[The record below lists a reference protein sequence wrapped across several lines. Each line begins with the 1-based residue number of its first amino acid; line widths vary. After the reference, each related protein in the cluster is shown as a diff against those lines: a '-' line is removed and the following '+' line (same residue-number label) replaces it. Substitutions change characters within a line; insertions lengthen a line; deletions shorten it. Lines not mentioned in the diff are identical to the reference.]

1 MLLFLLSCFPE
12 IFLMRE
18 RQPLK
23 IVFVGHV
30 DHGKSTLIGRIL
42 HDTGSLPEGKIE
54 EIKKACAAEGMEF
67 EFAFLLDAL
76 LEEQKQNVTIDT
88 TEIPFRTARRR
99 YAIIDAPGH
108 KEFLKNMITGAS
120 RADAAILVIG
130 ADEGVREQSR
140 RHGYLLS
147 MLGIRNLIV
156 VVNKMDL
163 VGYSEKRFRE
173 IEQDYRK
180 FLQQLGLNAHTFIP
194 VSARES
200 ENVARSSMKMKWYCA
215 ANVLEA
221 LDLLEPQKSDVDL
234 PLRFCVQDV
243 YRFDGRRII
252 AGRIETGTLRV
263 GDELIFSPAN
273 KSSVVATI
281 ERWPQAILSGVE
293 GCRAASSTV
302 TQRDSSTSLGMT
314 VVAGDSIG
322 ISLAEQIFVERG
334 YVASHQN
341 ETPVETNRFH
351 ADLFWIVREPLRVGH
366 FYDLRLATQQ
376 VKCQIVSIEQVIDS
390 ATLETKSD
398 QRERLDRNEIGKL
411 TIQTRSPLVIDNHD
425 RIPNLGR
432 FVIIDDG
439 QICGGGTIFGGV
451 YTDRTV
457 TKSKNIFWTEEKI
470 TARERA
476 LRTGHRGA
484 VIWLTGLSG
493 AGKSTIAQSLER
505 DLFHRG
511 MHTYVLDG
519 DNIRHGLTSNLG
531 FSPDDRMENIRRVSE
546 VAKLMADAG
555 TVVIT
560 AFISPYRMDRRR
572 AREIALEGNAEFIEV
587 FVDAPL
593 EVCEA
598 RDPKN
603 LYKKARA
610 GEIRE
615 FTGIDAPYEA
625 PEDPEIVVHTDQQ
638 TVDESVATI
647 LEQLLPRLR
656 DYGAD
661 D

>member
-1 MLLFLLSCFPE
+1 MTERAARAALSSIQYPASSIE
-12 IFLMRE
+12 A
-18 RQPLK
+18 PLSV
-23 IVFVGHV
+23 VFVGHV

-42 HDTGSLPEGKIE
+42 HDTGSLPEGKIN

-120 RADAAILVIG
+120 RAEAAFLVIG

-140 RHGYLLS
+140 RHAYLLS
-147 MLGIRNLIV
+147 MLGIKQVIV

-163 VGYSEKRFRE
+163 VDFSETRFHE

-180 FLQQLGLNAHTFIP
+180 FLAHLGLETRMFIP
-194 VSARES
+194 ASAKQG
-200 ENVARSSMKMKWYCA
+200 ENVARASMKMKWYCGA
-215 ANVLEA
+215 SVLEA
-221 LDLLEPQKSDVDL
+221 LDLLQSHKTELDL

-243 YRFDGRRII
+243 YRFDARRII

-263 GDELIFSPAN
+263 GDQLVFSPAN

-281 ERWPQAILSGVE
+281 ERWNGS
-293 GCRAASSTV
+293 
-302 TQRDSSTSLGMT
+302 RDDPA
-314 VVAGDSIG
+314 VAGDSIG
-322 ISLAEQIFVERG
+322 ITLSEQIFVERG
-334 YVASHQN
+334 YVASYEN
-341 ETPVETNRFH
+341 ETPIETNRFH
-351 ADLFWIVREPLRVGH
+351 ADLFWIVREPLRLGH
-366 FYDLRLATQQ
+366 FYDLRLATQD
-376 VKCQIVSIEQVIDS
+376 VKCQIVSIEQVTDS
-390 ATLETKSD
+390 STLETRSD
-398 QRERLDRNEIGKL
+398 GREQLERNEIGRL

-425 RIPNLGR
+425 RVPNLGR
-432 FVIIDDG
+432 FVIVDDG

-457 TKSKNIFWTEEKI
+457 AKSKNIFWTEGKI
-470 TARERA
+470 TAHQRA
-476 LRTGHRGA
+476 IRSGHRGA
-484 VIWLTGLSG
+484 VVWLTGLSG
-493 AGKSTIAQSLER
+493 AGKSTIAQALER
-505 DLFHRG
+505 ELFQRA

-519 DNIRHGLTSNLG
+519 DNIRHGLNSNLG
-531 FSPDDRMENIRRVSE
+531 FSPEDRVENIRRVSE

-593 EVCEA
+593 EVCET

-610 GEIRE
+610 GQIRE

-625 PEDPEIVVHTDQQ
+625 PEDPEIVVHTDRQS
-638 TVDESVATI
+638 VDESVATI

-656 DYGAD
+656 AVE
-661 D
+661 

>member
-1 MLLFLLSCFPE
+1 MIGEANVQRSTSNAQRPVSDVEPSLSV
-12 IFLMRE
+12 
-18 RQPLK
+18 
-23 IVFVGHV
+23 VFVGHV

-54 EIKKACAAEGMEF
+54 EIKKACAAERMEF

-120 RADAAILVIG
+120 RADAAVLVIG

-140 RHGYLLS
+140 RHAYLLS
-147 MLGIRNLIV
+147 MLGIRQVIV

-163 VGYSEKRFRE
+163 VDYSEKRFRE
-173 IEQDYRK
+173 IEQEYRK
-180 FLQQLGLNAHTFIP
+180 FLLELGLDTRTFIP
-194 VSARES
+194 ASAKDG
-200 ENVARSSMKMKWYCA
+200 ENVARASMKMKWYCA
-215 ANVLEA
+215 ADVLEA
-221 LDLLEPQKSDVDL
+221 LDLLEPQKREIDL

-252 AGRIETGTLRV
+252 AGRVETGTLRV
-263 GDELIFSPAN
+263 GEQLVFSPAN

-281 ERWPQAILSGVE
+281 ERWNAPTNGP
-293 GCRAASSTV
+293 T
-302 TQRDSSTSLGMT
+302 MT
-314 VVAGDSIG
+314 GDSIG
-322 ISLAEQIFVERG
+322 ITLAEQIFVERG

-341 ETPVETNRFH
+341 ETPIETNRFH
-351 ADLFWIVREPLRVGH
+351 ADLFWIVRDPLRVGY
-366 FYDLRLATQQ
+366 FYELRLATQQ
-376 VKCQIVSIEQVIDS
+376 VKCQIVSIDQVTDS
-390 ATLETKSD
+390 STLETTSD
-398 QRERLDRNEIGKL
+398 GREQLDRNDIGRV
-411 TIQTRSPLVIDNHD
+411 TIQTRAPLVIDNHD

-439 QICGGGTIFGGV
+439 QISGGGTIFGGV
-451 YTDRTV
+451 YTDRSV
-457 TKSKNIFWTEEKI
+457 AKSKNIFWTEEKI
-470 TARERA
+470 TAHERA
-476 LRTGHRGA
+476 VRIGHRGA
-484 VIWLTGLSG
+484 VVWLTGLSG

-511 MHTYVLDG
+511 MNTYVLDG
-519 DNIRHGLTSNLG
+519 DNIRHGLNSNLG
-531 FSPDDRMENIRRVSE
+531 FSPDDRFENIRRVSE

-593 EVCEA
+593 EVCES

-610 GEIRE
+610 GEIRQ

-625 PEDPEIVVHTDQQ
+625 PEDAEIVVHTDKQ
-638 TVDESVATI
+638 TADESVATI

-656 DYGAD
+656 DYGAGD
-661 D
+661 

>member
-1 MLLFLLSCFPE
+1 MSSEADAQRSTSKAQRSTSGVAPKL
-12 IFLMRE
+12 RV
-18 RQPLK
+18 
-23 IVFVGHV
+23 VFVGHV

-54 EIKKACAAEGMEF
+54 EIKKACAAEGMGF

-88 TEIPFRTARRR
+88 TEIPFRTARRQ

-120 RADAAILVIG
+120 RADAAILVIS

-140 RHGYLLS
+140 RHAYLLS
-147 MLGIRNLIV
+147 MLGIKHVVV

-163 VGYSEKRFRE
+163 VDYSEKRFRE
-173 IEQDYRK
+173 IEQEYRK
-180 FLQQLGLNAHTFIP
+180 FLHELGLDAPSFIP
-194 VSARES
+194 ASAREG
-200 ENVARSSMKMKWYCA
+200 ENVARASMKMKWYCA

-221 LDLLEPQKSDVDL
+221 LDLLKTQERDVDL

-263 GDELIFSPAN
+263 GDQLVFSPAN

-281 ERWPQAILSGVE
+281 ERWNAQENNGPA
-293 GCRAASSTV
+293 
-302 TQRDSSTSLGMT
+302 
-314 VVAGDSIG
+314 VAGDSIG
-322 ISLAEQIFVERG
+322 ITLGEQIFVERG
-334 YVASHQN
+334 HVASHEN
-341 ETPVETNRFH
+341 ETPIEANRFH
-351 ADLFWIVREPLRVGH
+351 AELFWIVREPLRVGH
-366 FYDLRLATQQ
+366 LYGLRLATQD
-376 VKCQIVSIEQVIDS
+376 VKCEVVSIERVMDS
-390 ATLETKSD
+390 STLETKSD
-398 QRERLDRNEIGKL
+398 GREQLERNETGRL
-411 TIQTRSPLVIDNHD
+411 TIQTRAPLVIDNHD

-457 TKSKNIFWTEEKI
+457 AKSKNIFWTEGKI
-470 TARERA
+470 TALARA
-476 LRTGHRGA
+476 MRSGHRGA

-493 AGKSTIAQSLER
+493 AGKSTIAQALER
-505 DLFHRG
+505 ELFQRA

-519 DNIRHGLTSNLG
+519 DNIRHGLNSNLG
-531 FSPDDRMENIRRVSE
+531 FSPDDRVENIRRVSE

-560 AFISPYRMDRRR
+560 AFISPYRMDRSR
-572 AREIALEGNAEFIEV
+572 AREIALEGSSEFIEV

-593 EVCEA
+593 AVCEA

-610 GEIRE
+610 GQIRE

-638 TVDESVATI
+638 SVDESVATI
-647 LEQLLPRLR
+647 MEQLLPRLR
-656 DYGAD
+656 AVE
-661 D
+661 

>member
-1 MLLFLLSCFPE
+1 MIEKANAQRSTSNAQRPTPDLEPKL
-12 IFLMRE
+12 RV
-18 RQPLK
+18 
-23 IVFVGHV
+23 VFVGHV

-54 EIKKACAAEGMEF
+54 EIKKACEAEGMEF

-120 RADAAILVIG
+120 RADAAILLIG

-140 RHGYLLS
+140 RHAYLLS
-147 MLGIRNLIV
+147 MLGVNQVIV

-163 VGYSEKRFRE
+163 VDFSEKRFRE

-180 FLQQLGLNAHTFIP
+180 FLQQLGLNALTFIP
-194 VSARES
+194 ASAKQG
-200 ENVARSSMKMKWYCA
+200 ENVARAGMKMKWYCA
-215 ANVLEA
+215 ASVLEA
-221 LDLLEPQKSDVDL
+221 LDLLETQKRDVDL

-243 YRFDGRRII
+243 YRFDRRRII
-252 AGRIETGTLRV
+252 AGRIETGKLRV

-273 KSSVVATI
+273 KSSVVASI
-281 ERWPQAILSGVE
+281 EGWNAPANGP
-293 GCRAASSTV
+293 A
-302 TQRDSSTSLGMT
+302 M
-314 VVAGDSIG
+314 AGDSIG
-322 ISLAEQIFVERG
+322 ITLTEQIFVERG

-351 ADLFWIVREPLRVGH
+351 ADLFWIIRDPLRAGH

-376 VKCQIVSIEQVIDS
+376 VKCQIVSIEQVTDS
-390 ATLETKSD
+390 STLETTSD
-398 QRERLDRNEIGKL
+398 GREQLERNEIGRV
-411 TIQTRSPLVIDNHD
+411 TIQTRAPLVIDNHD

-439 QICGGGTIFGGV
+439 QICGGGTIFGGT

-457 TKSKNIFWTEEKI
+457 AKSKNIFWTEEKI

-476 LRTGHRGA
+476 VRTGHRGA

-505 DLFHRG
+505 DLFHSG
-511 MHTYVLDG
+511 MNTYVLDG
-519 DNIRHGLTSNLG
+519 DNIRHGLNSNLG
-531 FSPDDRMENIRRVSE
+531 FSPDDRVENIRRVSE

-638 TVDESVATI
+638 TVGESVATI

-656 DYGAD
+656 DYRAED
-661 D
+661 

>member
-1 MLLFLLSCFPE
+1 MTSE
-12 IFLMRE
+12 ANVE
-18 RQPLK
+18 RSTPNARRATSDMEPKLK
-23 IVFVGHV
+23 VVFVGHV

-42 HDTGSLPEGKIE
+42 HDTGSLAEGKVE
-54 EIKKACAAEGMEF
+54 EIKKACVAEGMEF

-88 TEIPFRTARRR
+88 TEIPFRTTRRE

-120 RADAAILVIG
+120 RADAAILVIS

-140 RHGYLLS
+140 RHAYLLS
-147 MLGIRNLIV
+147 MLGIKHVIV

-163 VGYSEKRFRE
+163 VDYSEKRFRE
-173 IEQDYRK
+173 IEQEYRK
-180 FLQQLGLNAHTFIP
+180 FLRELGLDARTFIP
-194 VSARES
+194 ASGKEG
-200 ENVARSSMKMKWYCA
+200 ENVARASMKIKWYCA
-215 ANVLEA
+215 ASVLEA
-221 LDLLEPQKSDVDL
+221 LDLLEPQEREVDL

-263 GDELIFSPAN
+263 GDQLVFSPAN

-281 ERWPQAILSGVE
+281 ERWNARENNGPA
-293 GCRAASSTV
+293 
-302 TQRDSSTSLGMT
+302 
-314 VVAGDSIG
+314 VAGDSIG
-322 ISLAEQIFVERG
+322 ITLSEQIFVERG
-334 YVASHQN
+334 YVASHEN
-341 ETPVETNRFH
+341 DTPIEANRFH

-366 FYDLRLATQQ
+366 LYSLRLATQD
-376 VKCQIVSIEQVIDS
+376 VKCDVVSIERVIDS
-390 ATLETKSD
+390 STLESKGD
-398 QRERLDRNEIGKL
+398 GREQLERNEIGRL
-411 TIQTRSPLVIDNHD
+411 IIQTRGRLVIDNHD

-451 YTDRTV
+451 YTDRTIA
-457 TKSKNIFWTEEKI
+457 KSKNIFWTEGKI
-470 TARERA
+470 TARARA
-476 LRTGHRGA
+476 MRSGHRGA

-493 AGKSTIAQSLER
+493 AGKSTIAQALER
-505 DLFHRG
+505 ELFQRA

-519 DNIRHGLTSNLG
+519 DNIRHGLNSNLG
-531 FSPDDRMENIRRVSE
+531 FAPDDRVENIRRVSE
-546 VAKLMADAG
+546 VARLMADAG

-560 AFISPYRMDRRR
+560 AFISPYRMDRSR

-610 GEIRE
+610 GQIRE

-625 PEDPEIVVHTDQQ
+625 PEDPEIVVHTDRQS
-638 TVDESVATI
+638 VDESVAAI

-656 DYGAD
+656 AVE
-661 D
+661 

>member
-1 MLLFLLSCFPE
+1 MQE
-12 IFLMRE
+12 Q
-18 RQPLK
+18 QPLK

-42 HDTGSLPEGKIE
+42 HDTSSLPEGKIE
-54 EIKKACAAEGMEF
+54 EIKKACAGEGMEF
-67 EFAFLLDAL
+67 EFAYVLDSL

-88 TEIPFRTARRR
+88 TEIPFRTSRRR

-140 RHGYLLS
+140 RQAYLLS
-147 MLGIRNLIV
+147 MLGIKNLIV

-163 VGYSEKRFRE
+163 VDHSEKRFRE
-173 IEQDYRK
+173 IQQEYRK
-180 FLQQLGLNAHTFIP
+180 FLQKLGLNARTFIP
-194 VSARES
+194 ASAKEG
-200 ENVARSSMKMKWYCA
+200 ENVTRASMKMKWYCA
-215 ANVLEA
+215 ASVLEA
-221 LDLLEPQKSDVDL
+221 LDLLEAQKHEADL

-252 AGRIETGTLRV
+252 AGRIETGTLEV
-263 GDELIFSPAN
+263 GEHVVFSPAN
-273 KSSVVATI
+273 KSSVVASI
-281 ERWPQAILSGVE
+281 ERWNLRQGGPA
-293 GCRAASSTV
+293 
-302 TQRDSSTSLGMT
+302 
-314 VVAGDSIG
+314 VAGDSIG
-322 ISLAEQIFVERG
+322 ITLAEQIFVERG

-341 ETPVETNRFH
+341 ETPIETNRFH
-351 ADLFWIVREPLRVGH
+351 ADVFWIVREPLRMGH

-376 VKCQIVSIEQVIDS
+376 VKCQIVSIDQVTDS
-390 ATLETKSD
+390 STLETKSD
-398 QRERLDRNEIGKL
+398 GREQLERNEIGRL
-411 TIQTRSPLVIDNHD
+411 TIQTRGPLVIDNHD
-425 RIPNLGR
+425 RVPNLGR

-457 TKSKNIFWTEEKI
+457 TKSKNIFWSEGKI
-470 TARERA
+470 TAGARA
-476 LRTGHRGA
+476 MRSGHRGA

-519 DNIRHGLTSNLG
+519 DNIRHGLNSNLG
-531 FSPDDRMENIRRVSE
+531 FSPDDRVENIRRVSE

-625 PEDPEIVVHTDQQ
+625 PEDPEIVVHTDKQ
-638 TVDESVATI
+638 TVDESIATI

-656 DYGAD
+656 DYGTD
-661 D
+661 E

>member
-1 MLLFLLSCFPE
+1 MISEAKVQHSPSNAQGPTSAIEAKL
-12 IFLMRE
+12 RV
-18 RQPLK
+18 
-23 IVFVGHV
+23 VFVGHV

-42 HDTGSLPEGKIE
+42 HDTDSLPEGKIE
-54 EIKKACAAEGMEF
+54 EIKKACAAEGMGF

-120 RADAAILVIG
+120 RADAAILVIS

-140 RHGYLLS
+140 RHAYLLG
-147 MLGIRNLIV
+147 MLGVKHLIV

-163 VGYSEKRFRE
+163 VDYSEKRFRE
-173 IEQDYRK
+173 IEQEYRK
-180 FLQQLGLNAHTFIP
+180 FLIELGLNARTFIP
-194 VSARES
+194 ASAKEG
-200 ENVARSSMKMKWYCA
+200 ENIARASMKMKWYCGA
-215 ANVLEA
+215 SVLEA
-221 LDLLEPQKSDVDL
+221 LDLLEPQKRDVDL

-243 YRFDGRRII
+243 YRFDKRRII
-252 AGRIETGTLRV
+252 AGRIETGMLRV
-263 GDELIFSPAN
+263 GDQLVFSPAN
-273 KSSVVATI
+273 KSSVVANI
-281 ERWPQAILSGVE
+281 ERWN
-293 GCRAASSTV
+293 
-302 TQRDSSTSLGMT
+302 TQTT
-314 VVAGDSIG
+314 EPAVAGDSIG
-322 ISLAEQIFVERG
+322 VTLSEQIFVERG
-334 YVASHQN
+334 YVASQEN
-341 ETPVETNRFH
+341 ETPIETNRFH
-351 ADLFWIVREPLRVGH
+351 ADLFWIVREPLRIGH
-366 FYDLRLATQQ
+366 PYDLRLATQD
-376 VKCQIVSIEQVIDS
+376 VKCQIVSIERVLDS
-390 ATLETKSD
+390 STLEPKSD
-398 QRERLDRNEIGKL
+398 DREQLERNEIGRL
-411 TIQTRSPLVIDNHD
+411 TIQTRGPLVIDNHD

-432 FVIIDDG
+432 FVIIEDG

-451 YTDRTV
+451 YTDRAV
-457 TKSKNIFWTEEKI
+457 TKSKNIFWSEGKI
-470 TARERA
+470 TARARA
-476 LRTGHRGA
+476 MRSGHRGA

-505 DLFHRG
+505 ELFQRA

-519 DNIRHGLTSNLG
+519 DNIRHGLNSNLG
-531 FSPDDRMENIRRVSE
+531 FSPDDRVENIRRVSE
-546 VAKLMADAG
+546 VARLMADAG

-560 AFISPYRMDRRR
+560 AFISPYRMDRSR
-572 AREIALEGNAEFIEV
+572 AREIALEGSSEFIEV

-593 EVCEA
+593 EVCEE

-610 GEIRE
+610 GQIRE

-638 TVDESVATI
+638 SVDESVATI

-656 DYGAD
+656 AVE
-661 D
+661 

>member
-1 MLLFLLSCFPE
+1 MIAKANAQHSTTNTQRP
-12 IFLMRE
+12 ISDME
-18 RQPLK
+18 RPLRV
-23 IVFVGHV
+23 VFVGHV

-42 HDTGSLPEGKIE
+42 HDTGSLPQGKIE
-54 EIKKACAAEGMEF
+54 EIRKACAAEGMEF

-88 TEIPFRTARRR
+88 TEIPFRTPRRR

-120 RADAAILVIG
+120 RADAAVLVIG
-130 ADEGVREQSR
+130 ANEGVREQSR
-140 RHGYLLS
+140 RHAYLLS
-147 MLGIRNLIV
+147 MLGIKHLIV

-163 VGYSEKRFRE
+163 VDYSEERFRE

-180 FLQQLGLNAHTFIP
+180 FLVDLGLEAHAFIP
-194 VSARES
+194 ASAKEG
-200 ENVARSSMKMKWYCA
+200 ENVARASMKMKWYCQ

-221 LDLLEPQKSDVDL
+221 LDLLEPQRPDVDL

-252 AGRIETGTLRV
+252 AGRIETGTLQV
-263 GDELIFSPAN
+263 GDQLVFSPAN
-273 KSSVVATI
+273 KSSIVATI
-281 ERWPQAILSGVE
+281 ERWKAPANGPAL
-293 GCRAASSTV
+293 
-302 TQRDSSTSLGMT
+302 
-314 VVAGDSIG
+314 AGDSIG
-322 ISLAEQIFVERG
+322 VTLSEQIFVERG
-334 YVASHQN
+334 YVASHEN
-341 ETPVETNRFH
+341 ETPIETNRFH
-351 ADLFWIVREPLRVGH
+351 ADLFWIVREPLRVGR
-366 FYDLRLATQQ
+366 FYDLRLATQE
-376 VKCQIVSIEQVIDS
+376 VKCQIVSIERVMDS
-390 ATLETKSD
+390 STLETKTHG
-398 QRERLDRNEIGKL
+398 REQLERNEVGRLI
-411 TIQTRSPLVIDNHD
+411 IQTRGPLVMDNHD

-432 FVIIDDG
+432 FVIVDDG
-439 QICGGGTIFGGV
+439 KICGGGTIFGGV
-451 YTDRTV
+451 YTDRQV
-457 TKSKNIFWTEEKI
+457 TKSQNIFWTEGKI
-470 TARERA
+470 TARARA
-476 LRTGHRGA
+476 LRSDHRGA
-484 VIWLTGLSG
+484 VVWFTGLSG
-493 AGKSTIAQSLER
+493 AGKSTLAQALER
-505 DLFHRG
+505 DLFHHG

-519 DNIRHGLTSNLG
+519 DNIRHGLNSNLG
-531 FSPDDRMENIRRVSE
+531 FSPEDRVENIRRVSE

-555 TVVIT
+555 AVVIT

-625 PEDPEIVVHTDQQ
+625 PEDPEIVVRTDQQ

-656 DYGAD
+656 EYEMND
-661 D
+661 

>member
-1 MLLFLLSCFPE
+1 VSDKGNARRSTSDFAPKL
-12 IFLMRE
+12 RV
-18 RQPLK
+18 
-23 IVFVGHV
+23 VFVGHV

-42 HDTGSLPEGKIE
+42 HDTGSLPEGKVE
-54 EIKKACAAEGMEF
+54 EIKKASAAEGMGF

-88 TEIPFRTARRR
+88 TEIPFRTTRRR

-120 RADAAILVIG
+120 RADAAVLVIS

-140 RHGYLLS
+140 RHAYLLS
-147 MLGIRNLIV
+147 MLGIKHIIV

-163 VGYSEKRFRE
+163 VDYSEKRFRE
-173 IEQDYRK
+173 IEQEYRK
-180 FLQQLGLNAHTFIP
+180 FLSELELNARTFIP
-194 VSARES
+194 ASAKEG
-200 ENVARSSMKMKWYCA
+200 ENVARASMKMKWYCA

-221 LDLLEPQKSDVDL
+221 LDLLEPHQRDVDL

-263 GDELIFSPAN
+263 GDQLVFSPAN
-273 KSSVVATI
+273 KSSVVAAI
-281 ERWPQAILSGVE
+281 ERWNLQENGPA
-293 GCRAASSTV
+293 
-302 TQRDSSTSLGMT
+302 
-314 VVAGDSIG
+314 VAGDSIG
-322 ISLAEQIFVERG
+322 ITLSEQIFVERG
-334 YVASHQN
+334 YVASHEN
-341 ETPVETNRFH
+341 ETPIEANRFH

-366 FYDLRLATQQ
+366 LYNLRLATQD
-376 VKCQIVSIEQVIDS
+376 VKCEVVSIERVMDS
-390 ATLETKSD
+390 STLESKD
-398 QRERLDRNEIGKL
+398 DGREQLERNEIGRL
-411 TIQTRSPLVIDNHD
+411 TIQTRGRLVIDNHD

-457 TKSKNIFWTEEKI
+457 TKSKNIFWTEGKI
-470 TARERA
+470 TANARA
-476 LRTGHRGA
+476 VRSGHRGA
-484 VIWLTGLSG
+484 VVWLTGLSG
-493 AGKSTIAQSLER
+493 AGKSTVAQALER
-505 DLFHRG
+505 ELFLRG

-519 DNIRHGLTSNLG
+519 DNIRHGLNSNLG
-531 FSPDDRMENIRRVSE
+531 FAPDDRVENIRRVSE

-560 AFISPYRMDRRR
+560 AFISPYRMDRSR

-593 EVCEA
+593 AVCER

-610 GEIRE
+610 GQIRE

-625 PEDPEIVVHTDQQ
+625 PEDAEIVVHTDRQS
-638 TVDESVATI
+638 VDESVATI

-656 DYGAD
+656 AVE
-661 D
+661 

>member
-1 MLLFLLSCFPE
+1 MIGEANAQHSTTNVQRRTSDVEP
-12 IFLMRE
+12 
-18 RQPLK
+18 PLRV
-23 IVFVGHV
+23 VFVGHV

-54 EIKKACAAEGMEF
+54 EIKKACAAERMGF

-88 TEIPFRTARRR
+88 TEISFRTARRR

-120 RADAAILVIG
+120 RADAAILVID

-140 RHGYLLS
+140 RHAYLLG
-147 MLGIRNLIV
+147 MLGIRQVIV

-163 VGYSEKRFRE
+163 VDYSEKRFHE
-173 IEQDYRK
+173 IEQEYRK
-180 FLQQLGLNAHTFIP
+180 FLKDLGLDARIFIP
-194 VSARES
+194 ASAKQG
-200 ENVARSSMKMKWYCA
+200 ENVATASMKMKWYCA

-221 LDLLEPQKSDVDL
+221 LDLLEPQKRDADL

-263 GDELIFSPAN
+263 GDQLVFSPAN
-273 KSSVVATI
+273 KSSVVAAI
-281 ERWPQAILSGVE
+281 ERWNAPATPNAFGV
-293 GCRAASSTV
+293 A
-302 TQRDSSTSLGMT
+302 D
-314 VVAGDSIG
+314 DSIG
-322 ISLAEQIFVERG
+322 ITLAEQIFVERG

-351 ADLFWIVREPLRVGH
+351 ADLFWIVRDPMRVGH
-366 FYDLRLATQQ
+366 LYELRLATQQ
-376 VKCQIVSIEQVIDS
+376 VKCQIVSIDQVTDS
-390 ATLETKSD
+390 STLETTGD
-398 QRERLDRNEIGKL
+398 RREQLERNEIGRV
-411 TIQTRSPLVIDNHD
+411 TIQTRAPLVIDNHD

-439 QICGGGTIFGGV
+439 QICGGGTIFGGI

-457 TKSKNIFWTEEKI
+457 AKSKNIFWTEEKI

-476 LRTGHRGA
+476 VRTGHRGA

-511 MHTYVLDG
+511 MNTYVLDG
-519 DNIRHGLTSNLG
+519 DNIRHGLNSNLG
-531 FSPDDRMENIRRVSE
+531 FSPDDRVENIRRVSE

-625 PEDPEIVVHTDQQ
+625 PDDPEIVVRTDEQ

-656 DYGAD
+656 DYRSND
-661 D
+661 

>member
-1 MLLFLLSCFPE
+1 MIEKANAQRSTSNA
-12 IFLMRE
+12 
-18 RQPLK
+18 QPPTPDIEPSLRV
-23 IVFVGHV
+23 VFVGHV

-54 EIKKACAAEGMEF
+54 EIKKDCAAEGMEF

-140 RHGYLLS
+140 RHAYLLS
-147 MLGIRNLIV
+147 MLGIKHVIV
-156 VVNKMDL
+156 IVNKMDL
-163 VGYSEKRFRE
+163 VDYSEKRFRE

-180 FLQQLGLNAHTFIP
+180 FLQQLGLNARTFIP
-194 VSARES
+194 ASAKQG
-200 ENVARSSMKMKWYCA
+200 ENVARASMKMKWYCA

-221 LDLLEPQKSDVDL
+221 LDLLEPQKGDIDL

-263 GDELIFSPAN
+263 GDQLVFSPAN

-281 ERWPQAILSGVE
+281 ERWGNAPANG
-293 GCRAASSTV
+293 AA
-302 TQRDSSTSLGMT
+302 M
-314 VVAGDSIG
+314 AGDSIG
-322 ISLAEQIFVERG
+322 ITLAEQIFVERG

-376 VKCQIVSIEQVIDS
+376 VKCQIVSIEEVTDS
-390 ATLETKSD
+390 STLQTTSD
-398 QRERLDRNEIGKL
+398 GREQLERNEVGRL
-411 TIQTRSPLVIDNHD
+411 TIQTRGPLVIDNHD

-432 FVIIDDG
+432 FVIIDEG
-439 QICGGGTIFGGV
+439 QICGGGTIFGGI

-457 TKSKNIFWTEEKI
+457 AKSKNIFWTEGKI
-470 TARERA
+470 TARARA
-476 LRTGHRGA
+476 MRSGHRGA

-493 AGKSTIAQSLER
+493 AGKSTIAQALER
-505 DLFHRG
+505 ELFQRAI
-511 MHTYVLDG
+511 HTYVLDG
-519 DNIRHGLTSNLG
+519 DNIRHGLNSNLG
-531 FSPDDRMENIRRVSE
+531 FSPDDRVENIRRVSE
-546 VAKLMADAG
+546 VAKLMADSG

-560 AFISPYRMDRRR
+560 AFISPYRMDRSR

-610 GEIRE
+610 GQIRE

-625 PEDPEIVVHTDQQ
+625 PEDPEIVVHTDRQS
-638 TVDESVATI
+638 VDESVATI

-656 DYGAD
+656 AVE
-661 D
+661 

>member
-1 MLLFLLSCFPE
+1 MT
-12 IFLMRE
+12 
-18 RQPLK
+18 K
-23 IVFVGHV
+23 ISPQSAIRNPQSSAVAPVKVVFVGHV

-42 HDTGSLPEGKIE
+42 HDTGSLPEGKVE

-88 TEIPFRTARRR
+88 TEIPFQTSRRR

-120 RADAAILVIG
+120 RADAAILVIS

-140 RHGYLLS
+140 RHAYLLS
-147 MLGIRNLIV
+147 MLGIKNIIV

-163 VGYSEKRFRE
+163 VDYSEKRFHE
-173 IEQDYRK
+173 IEQEYRK
-180 FLQQLGLNAHTFIP
+180 FLRELGLEARTFIP
-194 VSARES
+194 ASAREG
-200 ENVARSSMKMKWYCA
+200 ENVARASAKMKWYGA

-221 LDLLEPQKSDVDL
+221 LDSLGPQERDVDL

-252 AGRIETGTLRV
+252 AGRIETGTLRA
-263 GDELIFSPAN
+263 GDQLVFSPAN
-273 KSSVVATI
+273 KSSVVASI
-281 ERWPQAILSGVE
+281 ERWNAPPTEPA
-293 GCRAASSTV
+293 
-302 TQRDSSTSLGMT
+302 
-314 VVAGDSIG
+314 VAGDSVG
-322 ISLAEQIFVERG
+322 ITLAEQIFVERG
-334 YVASHQN
+334 YVASHQD
-341 ETPVETNRFH
+341 ETPIETNRFH
-351 ADLFWIVREPLRVGH
+351 ADLFWIARKPLRSGH

-376 VKCQIVSIEQVIDS
+376 VKCQIVSIEQVVDS
-390 ATLETKSD
+390 STLETKAD
-398 QRERLDRNEIGKL
+398 GREQLERNEIGRL
-411 TIQTRSPLVIDNHD
+411 TIQTRSPLVVDNHE
-425 RIPNLGR
+425 RVPNLGR

-439 QICGGGTIFGGV
+439 QICGGGTIFGGI

-457 TKSKNIFWTEEKI
+457 AKSKNIFWTEEKI

-476 LRTGHRGA
+476 VRTGHRGA
-484 VIWLTGLSG
+484 VVWLTGLSG
-493 AGKSTIAQSLER
+493 AGKSTIAQSIER

-511 MHTYVLDG
+511 MNTYVLDG

-531 FSPDDRMENIRRVSE
+531 FSPDDRVENIRRVSE

-610 GEIRE
+610 GQIRQ

-625 PEDPEIVVHTDQQ
+625 PKDPEIVVHTDQQ
-638 TVDESVATI
+638 RVDESVATI

-656 DYGAD
+656 AVE
-661 D
+661 

>member
-1 MLLFLLSCFPE
+1 MIQKENAQRSTPNAQRPTSDSE
-12 IFLMRE
+12 
-18 RQPLK
+18 PKLK
-23 IVFVGHV
+23 VVFVGHV

-42 HDTGSLPEGKIE
+42 HDTDSLSEGKIE
-54 EIKKACAAEGMEF
+54 QVKKACAAEGMEF

-88 TEIPFRTARRR
+88 TEIPFRTPRRQ

-120 RADAAILVIG
+120 RADAAILVIS

-140 RHGYLLS
+140 RHAYLLS
-147 MLGIRNLIV
+147 MLGIKHVIV

-163 VGYSEKRFRE
+163 VDYSEKRFRE
-173 IEQDYRK
+173 IEQEYRK
-180 FLQQLGLNAHTFIP
+180 FLRELGLDARTFIP
-194 VSARES
+194 ASAREG
-200 ENVARSSMKMKWYCA
+200 ENVARASMKMKWYCA
-215 ANVLEA
+215 ASVLEA
-221 LDLLEPQKSDVDL
+221 LDLLEPQKGDIDL

-263 GDELIFSPAN
+263 GDQLVFSPAN

-281 ERWPQAILSGVE
+281 ERWNAQENNGPA
-293 GCRAASSTV
+293 
-302 TQRDSSTSLGMT
+302 M
-314 VVAGDSIG
+314 AGDSIG
-322 ISLAEQIFVERG
+322 ITLSEQIFVERG
-334 YVASHQN
+334 YVASREN
-341 ETPVETNRFH
+341 ETPIEANRFH

-366 FYDLRLATQQ
+366 LYSLRLATQD
-376 VKCQIVSIEQVIDS
+376 VKCEVVSIERVMDS
-390 ATLETKSD
+390 STLETKSD
-398 QRERLDRNEIGKL
+398 GREQLERNEIGRL
-411 TIQTRSPLVIDNHD
+411 TIQTRGPLVIDNHD

-439 QICGGGTIFGGV
+439 QICAGGTIFGGV

-457 TKSKNIFWTEEKI
+457 TKSKNIFWTEGKI
-470 TARERA
+470 TARA
-476 LRTGHRGA
+476 RTMRSGHRGA

-493 AGKSTIAQSLER
+493 AGKSTIAQALER
-505 DLFHRG
+505 ELFQRA

-519 DNIRHGLTSNLG
+519 DNIRHGLNSNLG
-531 FSPDDRMENIRRVSE
+531 FSPDDRVENIRRVSE

-560 AFISPYRMDRRR
+560 AFISPYRMDRSR
-572 AREIALEGNAEFIEV
+572 AREIALEGSSEFIEV

-610 GEIRE
+610 GQIRE

-625 PEDPEIVVHTDQQ
+625 PEDPEIVVHTDRQS
-638 TVDESVATI
+638 VDESVATI

-656 DYGAD
+656 AVE
-661 D
+661 